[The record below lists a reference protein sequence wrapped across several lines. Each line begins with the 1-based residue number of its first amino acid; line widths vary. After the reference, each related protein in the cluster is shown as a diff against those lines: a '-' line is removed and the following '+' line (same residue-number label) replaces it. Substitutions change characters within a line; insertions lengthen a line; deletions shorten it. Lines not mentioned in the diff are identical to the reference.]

1 MKKILC
7 LLLSLMMAVC
17 ACAGALAESVTAAG
31 SAAGF
36 GGEVTVELSADEAGV
51 IQSVAVSGE
60 NETPAL
66 GGAAIEKFNA
76 ELPGALCGLNAA
88 DVSAEAVDGVSGA
101 TVTSDAVKLAL
112 AEALSQLKGGEAA
125 QATLPDGEY
134 HGQAQGFALGK
145 KVGVTVTVRD
155 GWVSEIAYDEN
166 GETAA
171 IWNYAVQ
178 VGQEIID
185 NRSLAVDAIAGAT
198 VSSNAIKAAVANAL
212 TAQAGAALETLY
224 TPVAKSERSVTLGS
238 REDPYNVLVVGFG
251 GSGAAAAVSA
261 IEHTDKVIAIELN
274 AKVGGNTSTASGPM
288 GVNPPSK
295 VKTNGGLDFE
305 NAEDLEQD
313 WLAYTIDS
321 NGEQDAN
328 PQIVHNLITE
338 GGYVNDWLERNGF
351 VLGAPTSFLTRF
363 AVSQSFADYALDHVA
378 VQQHFE
384 DMADKFVA
392 RGGELL
398 LNTKGEGFLFDEAGN
413 IIGVTAECGDGTH
426 YEIYAKS
433 VILATGGFGGSAE
446 MMQEYLGGVYNVYG
460 MTNCDGAMMKAA
472 IEAGADTQ
480 NIGMP
485 PMSHFSAPAV
495 ILTSFDDAAYTAP
508 GLEGMYSPND
518 IIDAILLDGR
528 GMDVTVN
535 GERFYNEAT
544 VDMESWTAGANFYTI
559 INQNLVDDM
568 KQNGLP
574 KTFSTILTFRNQGSI
589 QAGEPLTMTEDVLAA
604 AMEAGEAWKADTI
617 EELAAQLNMSAETL
631 AATLQTYNGY
641 CAAGEDPDFGK
652 DASMLVDLSEGP
664 YYAVKG
670 AAWIYSTVG
679 GLRVD
684 EKMRVVDTD
693 GQVMNGLYAVGTDSM
708 GVLMSEEK
716 FYLGYGGVAMGYVFY
731 SGYEAGKQAS
741 YYAEGAEPADE
752 TQAVLEAVAATGT
765 FGALPYTAML
775 NAGVSVKKTGENKF
789 EVNGTAAAVS
799 ALTGEKA
806 NYVAVLLDRPE
817 GAADCAKVSSANA
830 LGEEIDSCLYEQT
843 EAGVVC
849 LQPVTEE
856 ILATGGFVLTAQWG
870 DEETA
875 YTFCAGTLALEDLDC
890 TLTEEAKA
898 AGVEGEFEL
907 YAEGGF
913 RYTLEGGASAL
924 YLQSPAPETAF
935 AEAVIVSVNGEE
947 AGETVEQPGAGV
959 VCAAE
964 LTGASEVIVVVD
976 WNFFVP
982 KLVVWTMTVSDVP
995 YTNTVT
1001 YTFQIR

>member
-1 MKKILC
+1 MKQARFRA
-7 LLLSLMMAVC
+7 SLFPVKKRRLRWA
-17 ACAGALAESVTAAG
+17 
-31 SAAGF
+31 
-36 GGEVTVELSADEAGV
+36 
-51 IQSVAVSGE
+51 
-60 NETPAL
+60 
-66 GGAAIEKFNA
+66 EKFNA
-76 ELPGALCGLNAA
+76 ELPAALCGLN
-88 DVSAEAVDGVSGA
+88 SAEVNAEMVDSVSGA

-112 AEALSQLKGGEAA
+112 TTALLQLSGEAA
-125 QATLPDGEY
+125 AQVKLPDGQY

-145 KVGVTVTVRD
+145 KVGVTVTVSN
-155 GWVSEIAYDEN
+155 GWITEISYDEN
-166 GETAA
+166 GETTA
-171 IWNYAVQ
+171 IWNYAMQ
-178 VGQEIID
+178 VGQDIID
-185 NRSLAVDAIAGAT
+185 KHSLAVDAIAGAT

-212 TAQAGAALETLY
+212 TEQAGAALEALY
-224 TPVAKSERSVTLGS
+224 TPVAKSEKNVTLGS
-238 REDPYNVLVVGFG
+238 AENPYNVLVVGFG
-251 GSGAAAAVSA
+251 GSGASAAISA
-261 IEHTDKVIAIELN
+261 IEHTDKVIAIEMN
-274 AKVGGNTSTASGPM
+274 ARVGGNTSTASGPM

-295 VKTNGGLDFE
+295 VKTNGGLNFE

-328 PQIVHNLITE
+328 TEIVHNLITE
-338 GGYVNDWLERNGF
+338 SGYVNDWLERNGF

-384 DMADKFVA
+384 NMADQFVA

-398 LNTKGEGFLFDEAGN
+398 LNTKGDGFLFDESGN
-413 IIGVTAECGDGTH
+413 VIGVTAECGDGTH

-433 VILATGGFGGSAE
+433 IILATGGFGGNAQ

-460 MTNCDGAMMKAA
+460 MTNCDGAMIKAA

-495 ILTSFDDAAYTAP
+495 ILTSFEDVAYTAL
-508 GLEGMYSPND
+508 GLEGSYSPND

-528 GMDVTVN
+528 GMDVTVS

-559 INQNLVDDM
+559 INQKLVDDM
-568 KQNGLP
+568 MQNGLP

-604 AMEAGEAWKADTI
+604 AMKVGEAWKADTI
-617 EELAAQLNMSAETL
+617 EELAVQLGMSPETL

-684 EKMRVVDTD
+684 DKMRVVDVN

-731 SGYEAGKQAS
+731 SGHEAGKQAS
-741 YYAEGAEPADE
+741 YYAENAEIVDY
-752 TQAVLEAVAATGT
+752 TQAILNAVAETEK

-775 NAGVSVKKTGENKF
+775 NAEVSVEKTGENKF

-806 NYVAVLLDRPE
+806 NYVAVLLEKPE
-817 GAADCAKVSSANA
+817 KAADCVKVFSTNA
-830 LGEEIDSCLYEQT
+830 LGEEIAPCLYEQT
-843 EAGVVC
+843 AAGLVC
-849 LQPVTEE
+849 LQPITEE
-856 ILATGGFVLTAQWG
+856 ALATGGFVLTAQWG
-870 DEETA
+870 DSEVA
-875 YTFCAGTLALEDLDC
+875 YTFCAGTLALDDLDC
-890 TLTEEAKA
+890 TLTEAAKT
-898 AGVEGEFEL
+898 AGVQGEFEL
-907 YAEGGF
+907 YAKGGF
-913 RYTLEGGASAL
+913 RYTLEGSASAL
-924 YLQSPAPETAF
+924 YLQSPAPATAF
-935 AEAVIVSVNGEE
+935 AEAKIVSVNGKEV
-947 AGETVEQPGAGV
+947 GKTVEQPVNGI
-959 VCAAE
+959 VCEAD
-964 LTGASEVIVVVD
+964 LSGASEVTVVVD

-982 KLVVWTMTVSDVP
+982 KLDVWTMTVSDVP

-1001 YTFQIR
+1001 YVFQLR